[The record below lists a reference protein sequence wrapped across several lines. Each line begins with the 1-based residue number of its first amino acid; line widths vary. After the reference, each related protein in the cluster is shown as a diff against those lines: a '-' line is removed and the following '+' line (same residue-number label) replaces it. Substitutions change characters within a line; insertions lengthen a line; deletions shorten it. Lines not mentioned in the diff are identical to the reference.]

1 MKSFQKVIRHLWT
14 LPNCLWMLLWKW
26 IQPIVHHQS
35 ATIYGN
41 VTPMGFLTLIV
52 TKPTPNLRQRI
63 LLSISATNKSLSYPQ
78 FYCTIT
84 LPQIT
89 LTKTDRNGNRFGSI
103 EIKLYFFT
111 WYSIVFS
118 RVSKWV
124 FSVGRKLNFHQP
136 FFLSLLKPSLSAY

>member
-1 MKSFQKVIRHLWT
+1 
-14 LPNCLWMLLWKW
+14 MLLWKW

-78 FYCTIT
+78 FYCTII
-84 LPQIT
+84 LPPIT

-103 EIKLYFFT
+103 EIKLYFFI
-111 WYSIVFS
+111 WYSMVFF
-118 RVSKWV
+118 RVSK
-124 FSVGRKLNFHQP
+124 FSQWAKTEL
-136 FFLSLLKPSLSAY
+136 LSTFIFDPYLLMSIVYMYLKVSKSQRIFSTFSIA

>member
-1 MKSFQKVIRHLWT
+1 
-14 LPNCLWMLLWKW
+14 MLLWKW

-78 FYCTIT
+78 FYCTII
-84 LPQIT
+84 LPPIT
-89 LTKTDRNGNRFGSI
+89 LTKTGRNGNPFGSI

-118 RVSKWV
+118 RVTEFSLWV
-124 FSVGRKLNFHQP
+124 ETELSSNF
-136 FFLSLLKPSLSAY
+136 FWSLLTQEHCLYVFKGG